1 MVYLL
6 FKELYNSFK
15 HNPQVKHQNL
25 NLHDFLKLF
34 KNMPAFFAPLKM
46 LLNSSDCHGFLKHIW
61 YEGTIQTT
69 IANESE
75 ATSCFSVHF

>member
-25 NLHDFLKLF
+25 NLHGFLQLF
-34 KNMPAFFAPLKM
+34 KNMPAFFAPLKIF
-46 LLNSSDCHGFLKHIW
+46 LNSLDSHGFLKHIW
-61 YEGTIQTT
+61 YECTTQTT
-69 IANESE
+69 VANESE